1 MKGSPRRRRGRPEMA
16 NKLVR
21 AKSPV
26 RWLRR
31 ILLLVGSL
39 SLASLIVMLAAY
51 QFGRTDRPEVADEDR
66 QGPEL
71 ESDQRT
77 LTSGQGFDYIQWSQ
91 GRKVF
96 RIRAERSQQD
106 RDETA
111 RLESVTLDIFR
122 SAEDEVYTVTS
133 RQARVNQNTW
143 AAELEGDVVIRGWD
157 DLVLEARAIEL
168 RGGGQLLQSRGAVEF
183 RYPPDIVGRASQL
196 RLDRGQDL
204 ITLSGGVHVK
214 TVPEAEVPMR
224 LDCERLVYRQE
235 EGLVRAID
243 DVLVRRGDQEIR
255 SRVLTMFMTPERQLQ
270 SLRARFDVK
279 GLMHTLSDLGLPGE
293 VGFSGQLLD
302 ITPQEGHEDAYSI
315 RLEGGPEGGPSIIR
329 MVDAS
334 GLARR
339 MTGRVLESQTSAT
352 GLDLVEGTGDP
363 LVIDEYLDFEE
374 PFPLRQ
380 ACARKV
386 TARFLDNGELGF
398 MQLEESVE
406 LRDEAVHLS
415 GGEQA
420 SLDLVKGQ
428 VEIKGRDVEL
438 YNERGDVAAPHI
450 SYSQDNGYIHAKGG
464 VRARL
469 VPGTALR
476 DTPFSNGEGPLHVES
491 AEAFWAGEPPAF
503 AFRGAVRAW
512 REQNLLLTEQLRGD
526 EAGRQM
532 SAAGGVKTKWIP
544 TSGSSSDGAFG
555 GAAQPVEVDAQRLS
569 YRQDERQLLYSGE
582 VTVHQGERTIR
593 CDELSVELSTDG
605 SEAERMT
612 CEGNVVLVDPPAN
625 RRVLGDRAVY
635 TVEEQEVE
643 IFGDKVRL
651 IDADNNTLE
660 GRYLHYDLNAG
671 TVHLQSRVPLTTAS
685 EVP

>member
-1 MKGSPRRRRGRPEMA
+1 MV
-16 NKLVR
+16 KLVR

-31 ILLLVGSL
+31 ILLFLGFFG
-39 SLASLIVMLAAY
+39 LAALGIMLAAY
-51 QFGRTDRPEVADEDR
+51 QFGRTDRPEEATYEGDDL
-66 QGPEL
+66 EL
-71 ESDQRT
+71 DSDQRT
-77 LTSGQGFDYIQWSQ
+77 LTSGKGFDYVQWSQ

-122 SAEDEVYTVTS
+122 SAEGEVYTITS
-133 RQARVNQNTW
+133 RQARVNQSTW

-168 RGGGQLLQSRGAVEF
+168 RQGGQLLQSRGAVEF
-183 RYPPDIVGRASQL
+183 SYPPEIVGRASQL
-196 RLDRGQDL
+196 RLDRKEDL

-214 TVPEAEVPMR
+214 TVPGVAVPMR
-224 LDCERLVYRQE
+224 LDCERLIYRQG
-235 EGLVRAID
+235 EGLVRAMD
-243 DVLVRRGDQEIR
+243 DVLVRRGEQEIR
-255 SRVLTMFMTPERQLQ
+255 SRVITLFMTPERKLQ
-270 SLRARFDVK
+270 SLRARFEVQ
-279 GLMHTLSDLGLPGE
+279 GLMHTLNDLGMPGE
-293 VGFSGQLLD
+293 IGFSGQLLD
-302 ITPQEGHEDAYSI
+302 ITPMGQHEGAYNL
-315 RLEGGPEGGPSIIR
+315 RLEGGPEGGPSVIR

-339 MTGRVLESQTSAT
+339 ITGHVLESQTSAS
-352 GLDLVEGTGDP
+352 GLDLVQGTGDP
-363 LVIDEYLDFEE
+363 LVIDEFLDFPE
-374 PFPLRQ
+374 PYPLRQ

-386 TARFLDNGELGF
+386 TARFLENGDLGF
-398 MQLEESVE
+398 MLLEQSVE
-406 LRDEAVHLS
+406 LRDESVQLS
-415 GGEQA
+415 GGDQA
-420 SLDLVKGQ
+420 SLDLLKGQ
-428 VEIKGRDVEL
+428 VEILGDGVEL

-491 AEAFWAGEPPAF
+491 EEAFWAGEPPAF
-503 AFRGAVRAW
+503 AFRGGVRAW

-526 EAGRQM
+526 DAGRQM

-544 TSGSSSDGAFG
+544 TSSSSSEGAFG
-555 GAAQPVEVDAQRLS
+555 VPGQPVEVDAKQLS
-569 YRQDERQLLYSGE
+569 YRQDERQLLYTGD
-582 VTVHQGERTIR
+582 VVVHQEQRTIR
-593 CDELSVELSTDG
+593 CDELAVDLSIDG

-612 CEGNVVLVDPPAN
+612 CEGKVVLDDPPAN

-635 TVEEQEVE
+635 TVALRQVEV
-643 IFGDKVRL
+643 FGTNVRL

-671 TVHLQSRVPLTTAS
+671 TVHLQSRVPLTAAP
-685 EVP
+685 EEP

>member
-1 MKGSPRRRRGRPEMA
+1 MA
-16 NKLVR
+16 QLVR

-31 ILLLVGSL
+31 ILLLVGFV
-39 SLASLIVMLAAY
+39 SLAALVVMLAAY
-51 QFGRTDRPEVADEDR
+51 QFGRMDLPEALDSERQRPELA
-66 QGPEL
+66 
-71 ESDQRT
+71 SDQRT
-77 LTSGQGFDYIQWSQ
+77 LTSGQGFDYVQWSQ

-122 SAEDEVYTVTS
+122 SAEGEVYTITS
-133 RQARVNQNTW
+133 RQARVNQSTW

-157 DLVLEARAIEL
+157 NLVLEARAIEL
-168 RGGGQLLQSRGAVEF
+168 LEGGQLLQSRGAVEF
-183 RYPPDIVGRASQL
+183 RYPPEIVGRASQL
-196 RLDRGQDL
+196 RLDRKEDL

-214 TVPEAEVPMR
+214 TVPEAAVAMR

-235 EGLVRAID
+235 EGLVRAMD
-243 DVLVRRGDQEIR
+243 DVLLRRGQQEIR
-255 SRVLTMFMTPERQLQ
+255 GRVLTMFMTPEKELQ

-302 ITPQEGHEDAYSI
+302 ITPQEGHRDAYTI

-339 MTGRVLESQTSAT
+339 MTGRVLESQTSPS

-363 LVIDEYLDFEE
+363 LVIDEYLDFPQ
-374 PFPLRQ
+374 PFQLRQ

-386 TARFLDNGELGF
+386 TARFLDNGDLGYMELE
-398 MQLEESVE
+398 QSVE
-406 LRDEAVHLS
+406 LRDQRVHLS
-415 GGEQA
+415 GGERA
-420 SLDLVKGQ
+420 SLDLVQGQ
-428 VEIKGRDVEL
+428 VEIEGRGVEL
-438 YNERGDVAAPHI
+438 YNDRGDVAAPHI

-526 EAGRQM
+526 QEGRQM

-544 TSGSSSDGAFG
+544 TSRSAFEGAG
-555 GAAQPVEVDAQRLS
+555 QPVEVDAQQLS

-582 VTVHQGERTIR
+582 VTVHQEERTIR
-593 CDELSVELSTDG
+593 CDELSVDLSADG
-605 SEAERMT
+605 SDAERMT

-635 TVEEQEVE
+635 TVQKQQVE
-643 IFGDKVRL
+643 IFGNNVRL
-651 IDADNNTLE
+651 IDADNNNLE
-660 GRYLHYDLNAG
+660 GRYLSYDLNAG
-671 TVHLQSRVPLTTAS
+671 TVHLQSRVPMTTAS